1 MKKLT
6 RDNPI
11 YILEPGM
18 NPAIT
23 IDSGED
29 LLVETWDAFEGI
41 RDPHEL
47 EVKSLKGP
55 ATGPIYVNG
64 AEPGDSLKVDFIS
77 ISPKEGAAHMVMP
90 GRGFLYEDFDEGYP
104 TVMQISDGNVVLP
117 SGVKL
122 PMCPSMGVVA
132 TTPTYPQCTATD
144 SGPYGGDIDMKELVE
159 GSSIY
164 LPVFVTGG
172 LLALGDCHAVVGD
185 GAVAGTGA
193 ECSSDTHI
201 RVTVEKGMNINSPR
215 AITPDY
221 FVVLSHGEELGPA
234 MKQAVRDMV
243 DFLVS
248 EKGLKPYD
256 AYTLCSLA
264 GDIRVSRTFRPISP
278 VKMMLSREAL
288 NQL

>member
-144 SGPYGGDIDMKELVE
+144 SGHYGGDIDMKELVE
-159 GSSIY
+159 GSSIN
-164 LPVFVTGG
+164 LPVFVPGG

>member
-144 SGPYGGDIDMKELVE
+144 SGPYGGDIDMKEL
-159 GSSIY
+159 SLI
-164 LPVFVTGG
+164 
-172 LLALGDCHAVVGD
+172 
-185 GAVAGTGA
+185 
-193 ECSSDTHI
+193 HI
-201 RVTVEKGMNINSPR
+201 
-215 AITPDY
+215 
-221 FVVLSHGEELGPA
+221 
-234 MKQAVRDMV
+234 
-243 DFLVS
+243 
-248 EKGLKPYD
+248 
-256 AYTLCSLA
+256 
-264 GDIRVSRTFRPISP
+264 
-278 VKMMLSREAL
+278 
-288 NQL
+288 

>member
-41 RDPHEL
+41 RDPREL

-164 LPVFVTGG
+164 LPVFVPGG

-215 AITPDY
+215 AITQDY

>member
-164 LPVFVTGG
+164 LPVFVPGG

-193 ECSSDTHI
+193 ECRSDTHI
-201 RVTVEKGMNINSPR
+201 RVTVEKGKNNKSPR
-215 AITPDY
+215 AITPAY
-221 FVVLSHGEELGPA
+221 IVVLSHGEELGPA

>member
-18 NPAIT
+18 HPAIT

-164 LPVFVTGG
+164 LPVFVPGG
-172 LLALGDCHAVVGD
+172 LLALGDCHAVVGA